1 MKITA
6 FALLAASVEA
16 NSFHARRGSRGR
28 SSLYSRSSNSTR
40 ITIPQVSWNQ
50 TAIDAVVDDLDAY
63 ATQAQVDDA
72 ADKQSFAKDLVNV
85 YATWEVQ
92 NYMAFGKAMKPYV
105 QFEVD
110 FLDAVTVDST
120 CDSAVA
126 TKCLNTWLLA
136 GAQKST
142 QATME
147 TCIKTTAGC
156 TTKWD
161 DMTPTEQQAL
171 ATKFNTSVATMGTAY
186 KKVHD
191 KVMLELA
198 TSWSDHMTR
207 RVAMQAKFMAAAKT
221 AAKGMGCTATCSD
234 ACFLQTSEQFECLS
248 DCDCGTNVIKF
259 TPGQYSSYYEN
270 DFTSTANLNL
280 F

>member
-1 MKITA
+1 MT
-6 FALLAASVEA
+6 
-16 NSFHARRGSRGR
+16 
-28 SSLYSRSSNSTR
+28 
-40 ITIPQVSWNQ
+40 
-50 TAIDAVVDDLDAY
+50 
-63 ATQAQVDDA
+63 
-72 ADKQSFAKDLVNV
+72 
-85 YATWEVQ
+85 
-92 NYMAFGKAMKPYV
+92 FGKAMKPYV

-110 FLDAVTVDST
+110 FLDAMTVDSK

-142 QATME
+142 QTTME
-147 TCIKTTAGC
+147 TCIKTSAGC

-161 DMTPTEQQAL
+161 DMTPVQQQAL

-198 TSWSDHMTR
+198 TSWSDHMKR
-207 RVAMQAKFMAAAKT
+207 RVVMQGKFMAAAKT
-221 AAKGMGCTATCSD
+221 AAKGMGCDAVCSD
-234 ACFLQTSEQFECLS
+234 ACFALKFGQFDCLG
-248 DCDCGTNVIKF
+248 DCTCGTNVIKF
-259 TPGQYSSYYEN
+259 TPGSFSNYYEN
-270 DFTSTANLNL
+270 DFTSTADLNL